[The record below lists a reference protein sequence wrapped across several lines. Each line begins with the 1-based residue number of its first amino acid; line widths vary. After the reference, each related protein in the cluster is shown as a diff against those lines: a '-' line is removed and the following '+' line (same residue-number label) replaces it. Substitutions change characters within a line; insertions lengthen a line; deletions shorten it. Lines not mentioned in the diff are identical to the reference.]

1 MKEEGNKVK
10 NKLIH
15 LNNHLFAQL
24 ERLSDEG
31 LTPEELAREIDRS
44 KAISMI
50 AMSIVKNGELAL
62 NAKKALSENE
72 IPKLPVL
79 LEE

>member
-24 ERLSDEG
+24 ERLNDKDI
-31 LTPEELAREIDRS
+31 TPEDLAREIDRS

-62 NAKKALSENE
+62 NAKKALREKE
-72 IPKLPVL
+72 IPKLPAL